1 MRLDKTRAQGGHAFF
16 PLLEGSDL
24 LETLC
29 RLLTHTTIP
38 LTCKQRPFHAF
49 AGQGHRMTRPH
60 PPSAISRQ
68 SCWLFLASFQEVSI
82 RIISLPSLRFLV
94 IDSSMNFNCL
104 NQQSFSQAGAVRT
117 STVGSATKRSEAQEW
132 FPAPTFGRLCGSVG
146 RS

>member
-1 MRLDKTRAQGGHAFF
+1 MIPLGEEVVIDLRLDKTRAQGGHAFF

-38 LTCKQRPFHAF
+38 LTCEQRPFHAF

-104 NQQSFSQAGAVRT
+104 NQQSFSQAISQNFNSGLGDQA
-117 STVGSATKRSEAQEW
+117 
-132 FPAPTFGRLCGSVG
+132 L
-146 RS
+146 